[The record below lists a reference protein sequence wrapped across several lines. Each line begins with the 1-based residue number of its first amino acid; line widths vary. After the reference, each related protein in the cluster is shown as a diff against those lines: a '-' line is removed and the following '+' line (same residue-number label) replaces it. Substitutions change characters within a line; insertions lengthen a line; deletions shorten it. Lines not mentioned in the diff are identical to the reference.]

1 MPATRRQPA
10 SNAAK
15 PPPQPASC
23 ATSPTRPGR
32 RADWREKTRPTQPLQ
47 QHFREKTRPA
57 STKTPILGCFERAG
71 RTFSRTRRDNVATL
85 KPTTPLLA
93 PNKGPLKPTT
103 PLHPKTAPK
112 TPISHPQRRW
122 RFQSR
127 LGHRP
132 QRRRRFQSR
141 LGRHPQRRRRFQ
153 SRLGHRPQRQQGF
166 QTTAHL
172 ADRARLRSPWA
183 TVGIGQAT
191 SGRPMLQ
198 TSSNQRDSNH
208 LARTPVTNVVNLS
221 PKTTIISE
229 KALRLTTFVTT
240 DQKSTRKTPWID
252 DVCNNTHQSTP
263 NTQHARPP

>member
-1 MPATRRQPA
+1 M
-10 SNAAK
+10 
-15 PPPQPASC
+15 
-23 ATSPTRPGR
+23 
-32 RADWREKTRPTQPLQ
+32 
-47 QHFREKTRPA
+47 
-57 STKTPILGCFERAG
+57 
-71 RTFSRTRRDNVATL
+71 ATL

-93 PNKGPLKPTT
+93 PNKEALKPAS
-103 PLHPKTAPK
+103 PLHPKNAPK
-112 TPISHPQRRW
+112 TPISH
-122 RFQSR
+122 
-127 LGHRP
+127 P

-153 SRLGHRPQRQQGF
+153 A
-166 QTTAHL
+166 TAHL
-172 ADRARLRSPWA
+172 ADRARRRCPWA
-183 TVGIGQAT
+183 TAGIGQAT

-263 NTQHARPP
+263 KTQHASPPVTPPGSRGTRLRYP